1 MNEELPLRDIH
12 LPDAI
17 TWWPPAIGWWLL
29 LAVIVMALFACWL
42 LYKKLTRKTAVKS
55 ATALL
60 LSIKQAENKDPL
72 ETLKQLSACVRR
84 VSISVNPRSEVAS
97 LTGEEWLK
105 YLDQSVEGAPFSTGV
120 GQYLSDALYRKN
132 APEELELGALIEL
145 CEHWLKGQ
153 K

>member
-29 LAVIVMALFACWL
+29 LAVIIVAAFGCWL
-42 LYKKLTRKTAVKS
+42 LYKKLTKKTAVKT

-60 LSIKQAENKDPL
+60 MSIKQAENTDEL

-84 VSISVNPRSEVAS
+84 VSISVNSRSEVAS
-97 LTGEEWLK
+97 LTGKEWLN
-105 YLDQSVEGAPFSTGV
+105 YLDQSVEGTPFSTGV
-120 GQYLSDALYRKN
+120 GQYLSDALYRKK
-132 APEELELGALIEL
+132 APEELEIGALIEL
-145 CEHWLKGQ
+145 CEHWLKRQ

>member
-29 LAVIVMALFACWL
+29 LAVIIVAAFGCWL
-42 LYKKLTRKTAVKS
+42 LYKKLTKKTAVKT

-60 LSIKQAENKDPL
+60 MSIKQAENTDEL

-84 VSISVNPRSEVAS
+84 VSISVNSRSEVAS
-97 LTGEEWLK
+97 LTGKEWLN
-105 YLDQSVEGAPFSTGV
+105 YLDQSVEGTPFSTGV
-120 GQYLSDALYRKN
+120 GQYFSDALYRKK
-132 APEELELGALIEL
+132 APGELEVGALIEL